1 MNARGRQYPLRPI
14 TRTFRKR
21 AVRTV
26 ARRQVL
32 VAVLVAASLSLGG
45 RIAAADTSPA
55 IVTVYPVGT
64 PRGLMVTTGGWAY
77 CLQLQTLARRERYT
91 LACGR
96 YRKDGYVGYGLRSKR
111 HLDWGD
117 PAYLAAFARKIADL
131 HHKIGGELLLVG
143 VSYSGFG
150 VATLASHHPELRPSR
165 VIVIDSFLDL
175 VARRSALPPKHP
187 TAREIDAETG
197 GTLAALSVRTVSVP
211 GLAQLVAGGT
221 RLIVIWSN
229 STDERVEFGG
239 ATCDRTANAS
249 ILAALATKLGRP
261 IPAWVTKSR
270 HGHDLWDRGRAIIAG
285 RPPGHE
291 VIFQPTGQIPTGS
304 TCA

>member
-1 MNARGRQYPLRPI
+1 
-14 TRTFRKR
+14 
-21 AVRTV
+21 
-26 ARRQVL
+26 
-32 VAVLVAASLSLGG
+32 
-45 RIAAADTSPA
+45 
-55 IVTVYPVGT
+55 
-64 PRGLMVTTGGWAY
+64 MVTTGGWAY
-77 CLQLQTLARRERYT
+77 CLQLQALARRERYT

-96 YRKDGYVGYGLRSKR
+96 YWKDGYVGYGLRSKR

-117 PAYLAAFARKIADL
+117 PAYLAAFARKIGDL
-131 HHKIGGELLLVG
+131 HRKVGGELVLVG

-175 VARRSALPPKHP
+175 VARRSALPPQHP

-197 GTLAALSVRTVSVP
+197 GTLAALQRTYR
-211 GLAQLVAGGT
+211 QRAGPRAT
-221 RLIVIWSN
+221 RRTRHAPDRDLEHTQPMN
-229 STDERVEFGG
+229 RVEFGG

-249 ILAALATKLGRP
+249 VLAALAQQLGRP
-261 IPAWVTKSR
+261 VPAWVTKSR

>member
-1 MNARGRQYPLRPI
+1 MRSF
-14 TRTFRKR
+14 TRTFRMR
-21 AVRTV
+21 ALRTV
-26 ARRQVL
+26 LTKGVL
-32 VAVLVAASLSLGG
+32 VAVLVVAWLPLGG
-45 RIAAADTSPA
+45 QIAAAGSSPA
-55 IVTVYPVGT
+55 IITVYPVGT
-64 PRGLMVTTGGWAY
+64 PRGLMVTTGGWPY

-96 YRKDGYVGYGLRSKR
+96 YWKDGYLGYGLRSKR

-131 HHKIGGELLLVG
+131 HHKIGGELVLVG

-197 GTLAALSVRTVSVP
+197 GTLAALSARTVSVP
-211 GLAQLVAGGT
+211 GLAQLVASGT
-221 RLIVIWSN
+221 RLIVIWST
-229 STDERVEFGG
+229 STDEQVEFGG
-239 ATCDRTANAS
+239 ATCDRTADAS
-249 ILAALATKLGRP
+249 VLAALAKKLGRP
-261 IPAWVTKSR
+261 VPAWVTKSR

-285 RPPGHE
+285 RPPGHK
-291 VIFQPTGQIPTGS
+291 VIFQPTGQIPPGS

>member
-1 MNARGRQYPLRPI
+1 
-14 TRTFRKR
+14 
-21 AVRTV
+21 
-26 ARRQVL
+26 
-32 VAVLVAASLSLGG
+32 
-45 RIAAADTSPA
+45 
-55 IVTVYPVGT
+55 
-64 PRGLMVTTGGWAY
+64 MVTTGGWAY
-77 CLQLQTLARRERYT
+77 CLQLQALARRERYT

-96 YRKDGYVGYGLRSKR
+96 YWQDGYVGYGLRSKR
-111 HLDWGD
+111 HLDWGN
-117 PAYLAAFARKIADL
+117 PLYLAAFARKIEDL
-131 HHKIGGELLLVG
+131 HRKIGGELLLVG

-150 VATLASHHPELRPSR
+150 VATLASHHPELKPSR

-197 GTLAALSVRTVSVP
+197 GKLAALTARTVSVP
-211 GLAQLVAGGT
+211 GLAQLVANGT
-221 RLIVIWSN
+221 RLIVIWST
-229 STDERVEFGG
+229 STDEQVEFGG

-249 ILAALATKLGRP
+249 VLAALARRVGRP
-261 IPAWVTKSR
+261 VPAWITKSR

-291 VIFQPTGQIPTGS
+291 VIFQPTGQIPAGS